1 MKYAD
6 LYKTLKE
13 FIDNAGIITVKTLI
27 SSLQMCDDV
36 TEVRVKTTGIDNT
49 KIDNLEKYDYK
60 YLTGF
65 LDVKNGRLYNNTA
78 LEIRV
83 RSENELRPV
92 NIWFGKK
99 DLLSKEKTYN
109 VVDKTEEEKKKYI
122 IRMSDEVYIL
132 YISDNE
138 VAKKPKIDIEY
149 FN

>member
-36 TEVRVKTTGIDNT
+36 TEICVKITGFDST
-49 KIDNLEKYDYK
+49 KVEKINKCDYK

-78 LEIRV
+78 LVIKV

-109 VVDKTEEEKKKYI
+109 VIDKTDEEKEKYI

>member
-60 YLTGF
+60 YLTQLMIF
-65 LDVKNGRLYNNTA
+65 HNSSKWA
-78 LEIRV
+78 I
-83 RSENELRPV
+83 
-92 NIWFGKK
+92 
-99 DLLSKEKTYN
+99 LSK
-109 VVDKTEEEKKKYI
+109 
-122 IRMSDEVYIL
+122 
-132 YISDNE
+132 
-138 VAKKPKIDIEY
+138 A
-149 FN
+149 